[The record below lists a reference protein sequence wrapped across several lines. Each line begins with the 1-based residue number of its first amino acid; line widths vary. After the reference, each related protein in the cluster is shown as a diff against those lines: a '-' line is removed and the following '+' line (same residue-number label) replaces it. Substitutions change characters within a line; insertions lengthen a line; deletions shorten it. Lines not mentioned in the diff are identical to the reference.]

1 MLMSSCYVNGLV
13 QDANMAGV
21 RPRKWMNGKI
31 ACLGGM
37 CMHDQ
42 GDCDSSIG
50 SSFSFFKITNHV
62 RICTHNIIS
71 LSKSL
76 GGSSSF
82 RGGAS
87 CVMNQAG

>member
-1 MLMSSCYVNGLV
+1 MHATIELWQGAVVLMSSCYVNGLV

-21 RPRKWMNGKI
+21 RPRKWMHGKV

-50 SSFSFFKITNHV
+50 SSFSNHKPCTYLYTQYHLFVKI
-62 RICTHNIIS
+62 
-71 LSKSL
+71 
-76 GGSSSF
+76 F
-82 RGGAS
+82 RGEFLL
-87 CVMNQAG
+87 